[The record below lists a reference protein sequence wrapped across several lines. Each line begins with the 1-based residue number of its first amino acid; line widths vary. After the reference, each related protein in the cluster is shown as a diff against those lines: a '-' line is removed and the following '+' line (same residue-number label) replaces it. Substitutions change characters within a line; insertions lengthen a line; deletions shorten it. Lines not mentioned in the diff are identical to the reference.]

1 MDLPSAEAEIGVS
14 PGECPICYE
23 AYQISSKLRAPKTL
37 QCGHTLCLHCLM
49 KLVCHS
55 LLMTF
60 VVCPFCRS
68 VTMIPEEGAQALKTD
83 EESLRRSS
91 VATMFSTTSD
101 DAFSENSEFS
111 SQRMSLSLSEDH
123 TQSPRLS
130 IFTVSDVLVPD
141 QGQIWGGRYMHEIRS
156 TYLLGI
162 SRRVALSEAH
172 PSPTSNSFSADSLR
186 LCLALGL
193 IIGLGCIFFILIFF
207 K

>member
-1 MDLPSAEAEIGVS
+1 MDLPSIKAEIGVS
-14 PGECPICYE
+14 LGECPICYE
-23 AYQISSKLRAPKTL
+23 AYETTLRSRAPKTL
-37 QCGHTLCLHCLM
+37 QCGHTLCLHCLI

-68 VTMIPEEGAQALKTD
+68 VTMIPEEGVQGLKTD
-83 EESLRRSS
+83 EETSHRSN

-101 DAFSENSEFS
+101 DALSQNSQFSSPRVSFSEG
-111 SQRMSLSLSEDH
+111 H
-123 TQSPRLS
+123 TSSPRLS

-141 QGQIWGGRYMHEIRS
+141 QGQIWGGRYMHDIQS

-162 SRRVALSEAH
+162 SRRVALSQVH
-172 PSPTSNSFSADSLR
+172 PFPASNSFSAHCLR

-193 IIGLGCIFFILIFF
+193 IIGLGCIFFILFFF

>member
-1 MDLPSAEAEIGVS
+1 MVLPSVEAEIGVS

-23 AYQISSKLRAPKTL
+23 AYKTTLQSRAPKTL
-37 QCGHTLCLHCLM
+37 QCGHTLCLHCLI

-68 VTMIPEEGAQALKTD
+68 VTMIPEEGVQGLKTD
-83 EESLRRSS
+83 EETLHRSP

-101 DAFSENSEFS
+101 DAFSQNSEFS
-111 SQRMSLSLSEDH
+111 SPRVSFSEGH
-123 TQSPRLS
+123 TSSPRLS

-141 QGQIWGGRYMHEIRS
+141 QGQIWGGRYMHDIRS

-172 PSPTSNSFSADSLR
+172 PSPASNSFSAHSLR